1 MSRERFFVML
11 WSAAQR
17 DNAGVRMGVMV
28 KAGALSLAGMLAA
41 GPALAASSGKCA
53 KADEVTAI
61 QVAAVQQELMVAALT
76 CDQVTNFNAFQT
88 GFGPELRTSD
98 ATLHKMFKR
107 IFGAKQGEAEFHA
120 FKTRMAN
127 DSSMRSIN
135 DNRAYC
141 QEAAGVFASALA
153 PTRPTLAAFVSTVTV
168 QEQSPVNS
176 CDIRVASTLSGLGG
190 TSVAFILP
198 KPKPMVDGTSA
209 PVATSAAQ

>member
-1 MSRERFFVML
+1 
-11 WSAAQR
+11 
-17 DNAGVRMGVMV
+17 MGVMV

-41 GPALAASSGKCA
+41 GPSLAASSGKWA
-53 KADEVTAI
+53 KADEITSI

-88 GFGPELRTSD
+88 GFGPELRASD

-135 DNRAYC
+135 DNRGYC
-141 QEAAGVFASALA
+141 QEAAGVFASALV
-153 PTRPTLAAFVSTVTV
+153 PSRPTLAAFVSTVTV

-176 CDIRVASTLSGLGG
+176 CDIRVASALPGLGG

-198 KPKPMVDGTSA
+198 KPKPMVDGEAA
-209 PVATSAAQ
+209 PAAPSAAQ